1 VNSRIQFY
9 SAEVD
14 FKLTNRI
21 TARNWLVK
29 VIEEENKGPLNIS
42 YIFCSDDYLL
52 ELNKAYLHHST
63 LTDIL
68 TFPDVTS
75 GGKKSGDIF
84 ISIDRIKENAQKYLQ
99 PFEKELNRVMVHG
112 VLHLLGYEDKLKKD
126 KHLMTLKE
134 DYYLSKF

>member
-1 VNSRIQFY
+1 MNSRIQFY

-21 TARNWLVK
+21 KARNWLVK

-52 ELNKAYLHHST
+52 GLNKAYLHHST

-75 GGKKSGDIF
+75 TGKKSGDIF
-84 ISIDRIKENAQKYLQ
+84 ISIDRIKENSQKYLQ

-112 VLHLLGYEDKLKKD
+112 VLHLLGYEDKLKTD